1 MNVLTQ
7 LNGLLPTSG
16 GSMAD
21 LNSYML
27 LQSGVLDTI
36 GLLIIPA
43 AVIIFCRHR
52 RLLGLPV

>member
-21 LNSYML
+21 LNSYTL
-27 LQSGVLDTI
+27 LQSAGFGDELMTFGVI
-36 GLLIIPA
+36 
-43 AVIIFCRHR
+43 AVIVI
-52 RLLGLPV
+52 LVGTAA